1 MKTTLKTI
9 KALSISTL
17 LAFGLAACD
26 SGPAE
31 SAGEK
36 IDEVATDA
44 GNAIEDA
51 CENVKEG
58 MKAENEN
65 C

>member
-1 MKTTLKTI
+1 MKLKNSLSITI
-9 KALSISTL
+9 IALFAVLALS
-17 LAFGLAACD
+17 ACEQ
-26 SGPAE
+26 GPAE
-31 SAGEK
+31 NTGEK
-36 IDEVATDA
+36 IDEVITDA

-58 MKAENEN
+58 VKAKDKD